1 MKVKTC
7 LIILLVVPLFLSAQP
22 LQFATAEPT
31 IVRVPSDC
39 STIQEAI
46 NRAAIGSVILV
57 GSGTYHE
64 NLVVNKTLT
73 LLGEDKANTIID
85 GDGRGTVFFVCAEN
99 VVINGFTMQNSS
111 RNPSI
116 FGCGVVLSNSE
127 NSVIEGNIVTRNLFD
142 GILLDHSNG
151 SLIIDNVISFNGWHE
166 EGLWL
171 GAGVDMLVSQDNL
184 IDSNIIIS
192 NVVDGMFL
200 YESDYNM
207 IQRNTIIENGDCGI
221 RFGNSSNN
229 TIRHNSLINNLCQIT
244 NSTHNNVSRNYWDD
258 YHGLDDGSN
267 GRVAGDGIGD
277 TDLPYRVDN
286 FPLVRP
292 PQPIPV
298 TWENIAHYVSL
309 DGNSTV
315 FGFRFSHAKKEITF
329 NVTGSPSTAG
339 YCNIVIPK
347 VLLNGNPWTIRL
359 DNTDITSRTIKTENQ
374 TYSFIYFTYNHSIH
388 NVEIIGTQIIPEY
401 NIYIVLTV
409 VLILSLAV
417 ACARRRKTKQA
428 RPYVQNVTLMHTSS
442 SNEPRHSRDQM
453 SITGKGGALFLSAIW
468 AGIFMRD
475 LSFCAGPLQLS

>member
-1 MKVKTC
+1 MNRFVLAPL
-7 LIILLVVPLFLSAQP
+7 LIISGALLLGASLGISDGKDQ
-22 LQFATAEPT
+22 L
-31 IVRVPSDC
+31 IIRVPSDYP
-39 STIQEAI
+39 TIQQ
-46 NRAAIGSVILV
+46 AIGAASP
-57 GSGTYHE
+57 GSIVMVSSGIYHE

-151 SLIIDNVISFNGWHE
+151 SLIIDNIISFNGWHE

-200 YESDYNM
+200 YESDHNM

-229 TIRHNSLINNLCQIT
+229 TIQHNNFINNLCQIT

-277 TDLPYRVDN
+277 TDLPYGTDDY
-286 FPLVRP
+286 PLVRP
-292 PQPIPV
+292 LQPILVVWTNTAFPM
-298 TWENIAHYVSL
+298 AL
-309 DGNSTV
+309 DGNSTISW
-315 FGFRFSHAKKEITF
+315 FRFLQTEKKITF
-329 NVTGSPSTAG
+329 NISGPQDTTG
-339 YCNIVIPK
+339 YCNITIPK
-347 VLLNGNPWTIRL
+347 TLLNGNPWTIKL
-359 DNTDITSRTIKTENQ
+359 DKIDISLQTVITENQ
-374 TYSFIYFTYNHSIH
+374 THSFIYFTYGHSMHSIQ
-388 NVEIIGTQIIPEY
+388 ITGTHVIPEFNTY
-401 NIYIVLTV
+401 NMLMIMLTLALVLV
-409 VLILSLAV
+409 ILKRKSRPSRSVGQCLPLVFSTMSSTCFTAV
-417 ACARRRKTKQA
+417 PK
-428 RPYVQNVTLMHTSS
+428 
-442 SNEPRHSRDQM
+442 
-453 SITGKGGALFLSAIW
+453 
-468 AGIFMRD
+468 
-475 LSFCAGPLQLS
+475 